1 MWNSALLKTE
11 HASSAKTL
19 PWINKEKKISEPD
32 EARDEDGDAKLED
45 GETGT
50 GRIRR
55 KICHGWFWDWDLL
68 HAVCC
73 CHAASLAVRR
83 ERRNSS
89 RREALNNKSQKNRAP
104 TEDCSKTQHWEH
116 TSHDTDIMNIM
127 LMSLQ
132 LAYTVAYMLTSSLWL
147 GRILLGIHVCWTDYW
162 VFKINLTGCLFK
174 LSQKRAPFLSPS
186 LYITNCVIQN
196 PGRVSLVGKE
206 PKMNLT

>member
-116 TSHDTDIMNIM
+116 TSYDTDIMNIM

-132 LAYTVAYMLTSSLWL
+132 LAYTVAYMLTSILWL
-147 GRILLGIHVCWTDYW
+147 GRICWASMFVGLDFQNKPYW
-162 VFKINLTGCLFK
+162 LF
-174 LSQKRAPFLSPS
+174 
-186 LYITNCVIQN
+186 IQVKSEKSSFFV
-196 PGRVSLVGKE
+196 PESSYR
-206 PKMNLT
+206 